1 MEANYAYYCLHQF
14 HMLPS
19 AFLNLPRKEKA
30 TIAAF
35 VDLKL
40 EHEKQ
45 KIDEMKAK
53 QGGF

>member
-14 HMLPS
+14 NMLPS
-19 AFLNLPRKEKA
+19 AFLNLPPREKA
-30 TIAAF
+30 TIVACI
-35 VDLKL
+35 DLKI
-40 EHEKQ
+40 EAEKR